1 MKKKA
6 TILIYLIA
14 FLVWS
19 PWAMAVFNRSKP
31 ASSTS
36 MRNSNPEILANW
48 SGLEDGIDREHSFST
63 GGTVAA
69 QGEHTPG
76 SGKAFSQ
83 ASAPATQVD
92 GGAFAATDLG
102 SLWVDTDDNA
112 FYVLTATTPTWTPVS
127 TEVIAILLASNRV
140 FAGTLGVTGDFD
152 VNTNKFTVAAAS
164 GNTAV
169 AGTLDITGATELIG
183 IATIA
188 DQSVTKTTAAPS
200 ADAQIAN
207 KKYVDDQVPDVGG
220 DDPVTTDSESQT
232 MVKAHA
238 YLAQTTGF
246 VTAWS
251 NTASVSAIK
260 GYVGTTNDPAGA
272 GTQVGEN
279 GSGNSIKSFVSFF
292 VANGNF
298 FELTHAAADVN
309 ITWTPLIV
317 GGAAPIDQD

>member
-14 FLVWS
+14 FLAWS

-152 VNTNKFTVAAAS
+152 VNTNKFTVAAAT
-164 GNTAV
+164 GNTTV
-169 AGTLDITGATELIG
+169 AGTFDATGATELIG

-188 DQSVTKTTAAPS
+188 DASITKTTAAPTT
-200 ADAQIAN
+200 DAMIAN
-207 KKYVDDQVPDVGG
+207 KKYVDDTDTPAILRTKAWSKSTTSTINAGSGVTSVTRDSTGVFTVVWDTVFTSVDYLILLGTRVSGASTANAFVTTQSVGG
-220 DDPVTTDSESQT
+220 CTIHVLNSSGSVTDP
-232 MVKAHA
+232 
-238 YLAQTTGF
+238 
-246 VTAWS
+246 
-251 NTASVSAIK
+251 
-260 GYVGTTNDPAGA
+260 TNLYIEAK
-272 GTQVGEN
+272 GTQ
-279 GSGNSIKSFVSFF
+279 
-292 VANGNF
+292 
-298 FELTHAAADVN
+298 
-309 ITWTPLIV
+309 
-317 GGAAPIDQD
+317 